1 MTGTPLGKAPQ
12 KPAKGVVRGKPDI
25 RRIVVQFDAETF
37 DEISAKAQQ
46 EDCSFA
52 EIVRR
57 GVEWMLME
65 EATP

>member
-1 MTGTPLGKAPQ
+1 MRGRPQGYAPKTPAR
-12 KPAKGVVRGKPDI
+12 GVVRGKPDA

-37 DEISAKAQQ
+37 DQIAAKALA
-46 EDCSFA
+46 EECSFA

-65 EATP
+65 ARP